1 MAKIK
6 LTKTELKVQQDA
18 LRQYRRFLPTLQLKK
33 QQLQLEIRL
42 SRERLAETRREEQ
55 LLIDGLSHWIGL
67 FGDQIM
73 LDALIAGVRLTAI
86 HRGEMNIAGVMVP
99 TFSGADFEVPELDVV
114 ATDWYWDDALTALKQ
129 AISLRAAGRIIEEQE
144 RLLQQELRTTT
155 QRVNLFEKVKI
166 PECQENIHR
175 IRIQISDQE
184 TAAVARSKIA
194 KKKSSEALA

>member
-6 LTKTELKVQQDA
+6 FTKNEQKKQQDA
-18 LRQYRRFLPTLQLKK
+18 LKQFQRFLPTLQLKK
-33 QQLQLEIRL
+33 QQLQGEVRKSTELLEQNLAAQQELLGRL
-42 SRERLAETRREEQ
+42 EGILKFCAAEK
-55 LLIDGLSHWIGL
+55 S
-67 FGDQIM
+67 
-73 LDALIAGVRLTAI
+73 IAFYEKHVKVQSVTKGSA
-86 HRGEMNIAGVMVP
+86 NIAGINVP
-99 TFSGADFEVPELDVV
+99 VFEKVEFEELHWDLFD
-114 ATDWYWDDALTALKQ
+114 TDWSTDDAIQALKD
-129 AISLRAAGRIIEEQE
+129 AVSLREAYKVLEVQHK
-144 RLLQQELRTTT
+144 LLTRELRTTS

>member
-1 MAKIK
+1 
-6 LTKTELKVQQDA
+6 
-18 LRQYRRFLPTLQLKK
+18 
-33 QQLQLEIRL
+33 
-42 SRERLAETRREEQ
+42 
-55 LLIDGLSHWIGL
+55 
-67 FGDQIM
+67 
-73 LDALIAGVRLTAI
+73 
-86 HRGEMNIAGVMVP
+86 
-99 TFSGADFEVPELDVV
+99 V
-114 ATDWYWDDALTALKQ
+114 ATDWYWDDAVTALKQ